1 MTPHVFDPED
11 RHRLDNPERRAD
23 MPPEDTLVKAGLR
36 PGDIVLDIGCGIGY
50 FSVPASRMVGPKGHV
65 YAIDISGVM
74 LAELRSKAASA
85 GIFNI
90 ETIQTQRGK
99 LSLPDT
105 SATMA
110 IMSNILH
117 EVEDRKS
124 FLESVS
130 AALKPEA
137 RLAVIE
143 WEKKETPGGP
153 PLKERISEDE
163 MQVLLKKAGF
173 TEQKSSRLG
182 AAHMLYTCARKT
194 PAPGK
199 E

>member
-173 TEQKSSRLG
+173 TEPKSSRLG